1 MIEVKKPSSHI
12 EHEIKRDGK
21 DWARLIVAKKNAGYP
36 VSSYSLKIA
45 KEVLTQLG
53 ELKE

>member
-1 MIEVKKPSSHI
+1 MIDVKKPTVTI

-21 DWARLIVAKKNAGYP
+21 DWARLIVAKKKAGYT
-36 VSSYSLKIA
+36 VSYYSLKIA
-45 KEVLTQLG
+45 KEVLTKLG